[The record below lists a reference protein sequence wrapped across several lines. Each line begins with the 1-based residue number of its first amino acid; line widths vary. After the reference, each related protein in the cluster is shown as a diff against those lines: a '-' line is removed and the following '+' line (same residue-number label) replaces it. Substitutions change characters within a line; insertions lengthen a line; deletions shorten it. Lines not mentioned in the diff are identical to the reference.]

1 MTTDPNVNTQAEIY
15 ANIRDK
21 ALLEGALKELQ
32 ACSDDLHSHGHA
44 LAAARVEKRIRAL
57 KKTEGWHDFMCEV
70 FGDYP

>member
-1 MTTDPNVNTQAEIY
+1 MTDPNENTQAEIY

-57 KKTEGWHDFMCEV
+57 KRNPLPAVVIQLRSKDGN
-70 FGDYP
+70 